1 MSLFSYTVPF
11 CFQEYCRR
19 GQEALKKM
27 DRWEDFSSVDVHS
40 YRVKLQTYKDQLEE
54 FCTQLDENRH
64 RICETVRLYEFFD
77 KVRQGICKSIC
88 KKLARTQSRAWVFV
102 KDVKCSVCT
111 NRELDL

>member
-1 MSLFSYTVPF
+1 MIPL

-19 GQEALKKM
+19 GQEALKRM

-40 YRVKLQTYKDQLEE
+40 YRVKLQGYRDQLEE

-77 KVRQGICKSIC
+77 KVRQGTCCAEEGVKSPVRPDAEFSC
-88 KKLARTQSRAWVFV
+88 LTGV
-102 KDVKCSVCT
+102 KHGVSSLLVQ
-111 NRELDL
+111 DL

>member
-1 MSLFSYTVPF
+1 MTLKTIYCQVSSYTILF
-11 CFQEYCRR
+11 CFQEHCKR

-54 FCTQLDENRH
+54 FCTELDENRH

-77 KVRQGICKSIC
+77 KVRQGICCTEECVKS
-88 KKLARTQSRAWVFV
+88 LLRLSP
-102 KDVKCSVCT
+102 
-111 NRELDL
+111 ELGCLLKV